1 MTLIDFL
8 KLDETDRAHT
18 ALALGFVYTRT
29 ASGRATLR
37 LARRWV
43 PSC

>member
-8 KLDETDRAHT
+8 RLDETDRAHT
-18 ALALGFVYTRT
+18 ALAFGLVYART

-37 LARRWV
+37 LAREV

>member
-37 LARRWV
+37 LAREV